1 MVIMMAVVMLFPFSF
16 LSRGRGVKLV
26 DPYLGG
32 ANIQGGPG
40 FTGSGGAVENV
51 AMHNYYMG
59 GVLNEVWLARAA
71 VAGGAALLAAMMLR
85 SLRFYES
92 LVPIDPLSG
101 GGSVGRRF
109 AGGLGPARLGADA
122 IPARPADLAAVL

>member
-1 MVIMMAVVMLFPFSF
+1 MMVMMAVVMLFPLSF

-40 FTGSGGAVENV
+40 FAGSGGAVETL

-59 GVLNEVWLARAA
+59 GMLNEVWLSRTA
-71 VAGGAALLAAMMLR
+71 VAGGAALLAVMLA
-85 SLRFYES
+85 
-92 LVPIDPLSG
+92 
-101 GGSVGRRF
+101 F
-109 AGGLGPARLGADA
+109 AIL
-122 IPARPADLAAVL
+122 